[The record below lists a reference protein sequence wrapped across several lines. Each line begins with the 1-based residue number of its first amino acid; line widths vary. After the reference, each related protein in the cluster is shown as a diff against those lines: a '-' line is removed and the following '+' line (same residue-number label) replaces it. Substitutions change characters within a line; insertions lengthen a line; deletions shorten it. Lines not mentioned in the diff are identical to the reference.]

1 MVNLSNE
8 MELKLSD
15 KELSF
20 FGFSLNQVMSFL
32 LEARRRWAKGGEG
45 VT

>member
-8 MELKLSD
+8 MELELSD

-20 FGFSLNQVMSFL
+20 FGFLESSEVISFGSK
-32 LEARRRWAKGGEG
+32 EEVGEG
-45 VT
+45 C